1 MLRKFEIFVIF
12 SMKDSM
18 LLISGLR
25 QQLKKHKE
33 DLLVIVGGA
42 GLFLFGFLDP
52 ELAWLWKSSGV
63 LLFLWGC
70 ATLYVNLKSRESQ

>member
-1 MLRKFEIFVIF
+1 
-12 SMKDSM
+12 MKDSM
-18 LLISGLR
+18 LLISDLR

-33 DLLVIVGGA
+33 DMLVIVGGT
-42 GLFLFGFLDP
+42 GLFIFGFLDP
-52 ELAWLWKSSGV
+52 DLAWLWMSSGV